1 DFLFNTEQT
10 LTLFLRLGPLEGYPP
25 EESVP
30 HTIGQHQ
37 MQQTMDVLWPHI
49 HLQPPTAKPPS
60 DLVSQECLKK
70 SYTHLSCAKVFCPP
84 WRRCISGQCVCKL
97 PYQCLRRGRPV
108 CGMDGRSYFSLCQAQ
123 AIACRSKT
131 VMFSHYGST
140 CGGTFKV
147 HLEKSGHHE
156 VVLVEVD
163 GLQGKTLVC
172 GDDWWDTAAANV
184 VCRHKKK
191 IARGAVAALRV
202 KQHERHTEGA
212 WPQCVRVRCTGSELS
227 LAECTLSKPQSLLL
241 NSDVAAVHLYT
252 GFILVV
258 CREFRCGNGK
268 CVSWEQACNGIDDC
282 GDRSDEMCCK
292 GCHRGAF
299 FCKTGVCI
307 HPHALGD
314 KIRDCLGGEDELHTL
329 TQNSETMCVC
339 VCVCVCVLDILDVRN
354 VTESQL
360 HCGIPNMEYIYK
372 TEEET
377 RHTRVKRVVG
387 GEEAL
392 PTQIQ
397 WQVAVVE
404 DGQIHCGGAYL
415 GGCWVLTAAHCV
427 RPKPKAFQIKFSI
440 WKKLSLLNTT
450 DIVPVKNIIIHQD
463 YNPSTYQNDIALV
476 QLKELN
482 LMPGCLK
489 PNPAVRAVCVPWST
503 LQFQPGSTCSIS
515 GWGRNKVGDTANIL
529 KWANVTLIE
538 DCGKYYS
545 DRFYEGM
552 ECAGDLEG
560 KVDSCQGDSGGPLV
574 CTDASGMSY
583 VWGIVSWGEK
593 CGEVGFPG
601 VYTKV
606 AHYFEWIRFHM
617 GWQAVTKFN
626 Q

>member
-1 DFLFNTEQT
+1 
-10 LTLFLRLGPLEGYPP
+10 
-25 EESVP
+25 
-30 HTIGQHQ
+30 

-140 CGGTFKV
+140 CG
-147 HLEKSGHHE
+147 EKSGHHE

-184 VCRHKKK
+184 VC
-191 IARGAVAALRV
+191 RV

-241 NSDVAAVHLYT
+241 NSDVAAVQCDHNEP
-252 GFILVV
+252 GEVV

-292 GCHRGAF
+292 GAF

-329 TQNSETMCVC
+329 TQNSETRD
-339 VCVCVCVLDILDVRN
+339 LFSNFLRLRG
-354 VTESQL
+354 SQEGFNL
-360 HCGIPNMEYIYK
+360 LNLLMYPLRS
-372 TEEET
+372 TT
-377 RHTRVKRVVG
+377 
-387 GEEAL
+387 
-392 PTQIQ
+392 TQIQ

-515 GWGRNKVGDTANIL
+515 GWGRNKDTANIL